1 MPRMALQSNQGLRI
15 QGRRTWRGRGHS
27 HQSNRKSLLIMNPLQ
42 SAKQELEASIRYCE
56 NAMSSAK
63 QTIESMKKY
72 QQQTGREEALE
83 RELADMTGERN
94 ARAKRI
100 VELKQEVKDLKV
112 ENTKLNDRLMISMK
126 EVGQLQSEVDELE
139 HAYNNMKQYADRL
152 LDENVGVGEGN
163 EELKTNMALMTDELE
178 ELRGIID
185 RMGDDSTGDSVTI
198 KQLRRELDELSK
210 AYKDSTHE
218 EVTMKKAWREQREIV
233 ALRDDQIAML
243 ERRLAKQ
250 TGEKAY
256 PFKEGDIYYVFNG
269 LDGTWIE
276 SVWDDESER
285 IHDSPNIPSR
295 PHRVYFTVDQKHV
308 LDQFKP
314 EDVNE

>member
-1 MPRMALQSNQGLRI
+1 
-15 QGRRTWRGRGHS
+15 
-27 HQSNRKSLLIMNPLQ
+27 MNPLQ

-163 EELKTNMALMTDELE
+163 EEHKTNMALMTDELE